1 MESGAVEL
9 VGTSVDKIVER
20 LSTLLNDP
28 VLYARRQI
36 DVNPYGD
43 GHAAE
48 RIVELML
55 KQEWQK

>member
-1 MESGAVEL
+1 L